1 MYKIKFITSFL
12 FWWSLLL
19 ASCCTLYLFVSFRDI
34 WVRSALMRMFAPSV
48 VLSWTRVKH
57 RYWWLLFSIHLF
69 FAYLQSGLLQ
79 VCAKSVEDWWRCP
92 SRFYL
97 WDDCDSPTRSIVC
110 FLLVCCCLVCME
122 DWLLYLLC
130 FCVALSERVCARR
143 APRVVACF
151 FLRCSAFSQLLLPL
165 LVLRLFGYFILWNIT
180 CFFLLV
186 LFIRRVRS
194 RRQCYFQHRHLVWL
208 PRLPPP
214 TML

>member
-1 MYKIKFITSFL
+1 
-12 FWWSLLL
+12 
-19 ASCCTLYLFVSFRDI
+19 
-34 WVRSALMRMFAPSV
+34 MRMFAPSV

-57 RYWWLLFSIHLF
+57 RYWWLLFSVHLF

-97 WDDCDSPTRSIVC
+97 WDCDSPTRSIVC

-130 FCVALSERVCARR
+130 FCIALSERVCARR

-151 FLRCSAFSQLLLPL
+151 FCGAVLFLSCFFHFLSYGFLGTLYYEILHVFFCWSYSFAVFVVVVNVILNIVISCGSPVCPLLRCCSSTLPPL
-165 LVLRLFGYFILWNIT
+165 LFP
-180 CFFLLV
+180 LV
-186 LFIRRVRS
+186 RGK
-194 RRQCYFQHRHLVWL
+194 
-208 PRLPPP
+208 
-214 TML
+214 

>member
-1 MYKIKFITSFL
+1 
-12 FWWSLLL
+12 
-19 ASCCTLYLFVSFRDI
+19 
-34 WVRSALMRMFAPSV
+34 MRMFAPSV

-69 FAYLQSGLLQ
+69 LLICKAACCKFVLKVSKIGGGALPGFTCGTVTPQ
-79 VCAKSVEDWWRCP
+79 
-92 SRFYL
+92 
-97 WDDCDSPTRSIVC
+97 
-110 FLLVCCCLVCME
+110 LVQ
-122 DWLLYLLC
+122 LC
-130 FCVALSERVCARR
+130 VFCSYVVAWYVWKIDFCIALSERVCARR

-151 FLRCSAFSQLLLPL
+151 FCGA
-165 LVLRLFGYFILWNIT
+165 VLFLSCFFHFLSYGFLGTLYYEILHV
-180 CFFLLV
+180 FFLLV